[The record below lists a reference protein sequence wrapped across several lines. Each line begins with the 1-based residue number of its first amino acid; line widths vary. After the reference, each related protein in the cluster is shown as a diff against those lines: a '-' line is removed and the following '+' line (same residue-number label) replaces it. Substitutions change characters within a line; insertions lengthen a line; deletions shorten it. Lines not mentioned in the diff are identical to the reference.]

1 MIRRLLCVPLLL
13 LLATSAAH
21 AALRASVDNTQ
32 VAPGDSVQLTLV
44 HDGRSHSE
52 PDLSPLKQD
61 FDIVSRSTST
71 SFQIVNGSASS
82 STQLSLLLA
91 PKRSGPLVIP
101 ALTWDSDRS
110 VPIALNVTSNS
121 SQQGAGA
128 PASRLFLETT
138 ADPKTPYVQA
148 AVHVTVKIFIAA
160 QLSHADLEFP
170 ATDAVAIRQAGPD
183 QNGTTERNGQLYQVV
198 VRHYVLTPQHSGHL
212 VIPGPVLS
220 GEILVSQ
227 RQGNPNDPFSGFF
240 GNSPFSGMMATRKPV
255 RVNSDSI
262 TLDVQPRPAGAGGSY
277 WLPARNV
284 TLTAQW
290 SPAQAQVHVGDPI
303 TVNLQLQAQDTT
315 SAELPDLTGLLQL
328 PTGIK
333 AYPDEPKLKDS
344 GQGDTVVS
352 ERDQSIALIADQ
364 PGQFTLPELHLSWWD
379 TQTNQAREAVI
390 PAKTFEVAPA
400 PGSQTTAQTA
410 PPPVDNNSPASAATA
425 SGAPTPAASANGS
438 GTQSTQLNPPASGG
452 NGRGSA
458 TSATPWPWISLALGL
473 LWVGT
478 LVAWLLSR
486 RRSNSNQPPPKT
498 VGAVPTADASRARSA
513 FQSACRENDAL
524 AARRN
529 LIAWAN
535 AVLPDHKV
543 AGLSALSKRIKDSNT
558 TRLLHDLDRAC
569 YVGGSWDGRA
579 LAAALQELTPRERP
593 EPAEKPALAP
603 LYQ

>member
-1 MIRRLLCVPLLL
+1 MIRRLLCVPLLF

-21 AALRASVDNTQ
+21 AALRATVDNTQ
-32 VAPGDSVQLTLV
+32 VAPGDSVQLTLI

-52 PDLSPLKQD
+52 PDLSALKQD

-82 STQLSLLLA
+82 STQLTLLLA
-91 PKRSGPLVIP
+91 PKRSGPVVIP
-101 ALTWDSDRS
+101 AISWDSDRS
-110 VPIALNVTSNS
+110 TPIALNVTSNS

-128 PASRLFLETT
+128 PPSRLFLETT
-138 ADPKTPYVQA
+138 ADPKSPYVQA

-160 QLSHADLEFP
+160 QLSRADLEFP

-183 QNGTTERNGQLYQVV
+183 ENGTTERNGQLYQVV
-198 VRHYVLTPQHSGHL
+198 ARHYVLTPQHSGHL

-227 RQGNPNDPFSGFF
+227 RQGNANDPFSGFF
-240 GNSPFSGMMATRKPV
+240 GNSPFAGMMATRKPV

-262 TLDVQPRPAGAGGSY
+262 VLDVQPRPAGAGSSY

-290 SPAQAQVHVGDPI
+290 SPAQTQVHVGDPI
-303 TVNLQLQAQDTT
+303 TVNLHLQAQDTT
-315 SAELPDLTGLLQL
+315 SAELPDLSSLLQL
-328 PTGIK
+328 PAGIK

-352 ERDQSIALIADQ
+352 QRDQSIALIADQ
-364 PGQFTLPELHLSWWD
+364 AGQFTLPELHLSWWD
-379 TQTNQAREAVI
+379 TQTNQARDAVI
-390 PAKTFEVAPA
+390 PAKTFEVTPA
-400 PGSQTTAQTA
+400 PGSQTSAQTA
-410 PPPVDNNSPASAATA
+410 PPPVENNTQ
-425 SGAPTPAASANGS
+425 TPAATTNTG
-438 GTQSTQLNPPASGG
+438 GVQPIQLTPPVSGG
-452 NGRGSA
+452 NGRGPA
-458 TSATPWPWISLALGL
+458 TGTTPWPWISLALGL

-478 LVAWLLSR
+478 LVAWLMSR
-486 RRSNSNQPPPKT
+486 KRPRSSQPHPRV

-513 FQSACRENDAL
+513 FQSACRENAAP

-535 AVLPDHKV
+535 AVAPDQKI
-543 AGLSALSKRIKDSNT
+543 AGLSALGKRIKDSNT

-569 YVGGSWDGRA
+569 YVGGSWDGGA
-579 LAAALQELTPRERP
+579 LAAALPQLTPRERP
-593 EPAEKPALAP
+593 EAAGKPALAP

>member
-13 LLATSAAH
+13 LLATSAAY
-21 AALRASVDNTQ
+21 AALRATVDNTQ
-32 VAPGDSVQLTLV
+32 VAPGDSVQLTLI

-82 STQLSLLLA
+82 STQLTLLLA
-91 PKRSGPLVIP
+91 PKRSGPLIIP
-101 ALTWDSDRS
+101 AIAWDSDRS
-110 VPIALNVTSNS
+110 GPIALNVTSNS

-128 PASRLFLETT
+128 PPSRLFLETT
-138 ADPKTPYVQA
+138 AEPKSPYVQA

-170 ATDAVAIRQAGPD
+170 TTDAAAIRQAGRD
-183 QNGTTERNGQLYQVV
+183 ENGTTERNGQLYQVV

-227 RQGNPNDPFSGFF
+227 RQGNGNTNDPFSGFF
-240 GNSPFSGMMATRKPV
+240 GNSPFAGMMATRKPV

-262 TLDVQPRPAGAGGSY
+262 VLDVEPRPAGAGSSY

-290 SPAQAQVHVGDPI
+290 SPAQTQVHVGDPI
-303 TVNLQLQAQDTT
+303 TVNLHLQAQDTT
-315 SAELPDLTGLLQL
+315 SAELPDLSSLLQL
-328 PTGIK
+328 PAGIK

-364 PGQFTLPELHLSWWD
+364 PGQFTLPELRLSWWD
-379 TQTNQAREAVI
+379 TQSNQAREAVI
-390 PAKTFEVAPA
+390 PAKTFEVTPA
-400 PGSQTTAQTA
+400 PGSQTA
-410 PPPVDNNSPASAATA
+410 PPPVENNAQTPAATA
-425 SGAPTPAASANGS
+425 NASGARP
-438 GTQSTQLNPPASGG
+438 TQLTAPAPGG
-452 NGRGSA
+452 NGRGPA
-458 TSATPWPWISLALGL
+458 TATTPWPWISLALGL

-478 LVAWLLSR
+478 LVAWLVSR
-486 RRSNSNQPPPKT
+486 TRPGGSQPPPKA

-513 FQSACRENDAL
+513 FQSACRGNDAL

-535 AVLPDHKV
+535 AVAPDHKIL
-543 AGLSALSKRIKDSNT
+543 GLSALGKRIKDSNT

-569 YVGGSWDGRA
+569 YVGGTWDGAA

-593 EPAEKPALAP
+593 EAAGKPALAP